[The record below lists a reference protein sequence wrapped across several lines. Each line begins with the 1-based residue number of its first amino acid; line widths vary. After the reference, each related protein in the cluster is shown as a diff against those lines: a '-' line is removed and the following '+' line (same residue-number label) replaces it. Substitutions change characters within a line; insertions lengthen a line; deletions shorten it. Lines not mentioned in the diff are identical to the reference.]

1 MKKITFTLHSGYVK
15 TGSVADIYYPIPASK
30 QVPEWYKKLPA
41 SHDISSLKASS
52 DTETIKRCMPVFD
65 ILTSGYFIKTY
76 TDIEISKDKDGTVK
90 WDWSS
95 KYTPL
100 DPVTSHPQFQLMGY
114 KDKINESLV
123 ALKFTNPFSI
133 ITPEGY
139 SVLIINPPHRQS
151 WGGKIMEGIVDTD
164 KYYAPINFP
173 FILDS
178 GFEGL
183 IPAGTIIAQVIPFRR
198 DSFEMKIGG
207 EKERKMMETSSAII
221 RSVFVNGYKL
231 FLRTKKTYQ

>member
-1 MKKITFTLHSGYVK
+1 MKKIIFTLNSLYLDNPVP
-15 TGSVADIYYPIPASK
+15 DIYYPIPASK
-30 QVPEWYKKLPA
+30 EVPEWYKKMPA

-76 TDIEISKDKDGTVK
+76 TDIEISQHEDGTIK
-90 WDWSS
+90 WDWALEAS
-95 KYTPL
+95 PI
-100 DPVTSHPQFQLMGY
+100 PPITSHPQFQLMGY
-114 KDKINESLV
+114 KDDANHLIV

-133 ITPEGY
+133 ITSQGY
-139 SVLIINPPHRQS
+139 SVLVINPPHRES
-151 WGGKIMEGIVDTD
+151 WGGRILEGIIDTD

-178 GFEGL
+178 GFQGL

-198 DSFEMKIGG
+198 DSFKMEMGG
-207 EKERKMMETSSAII
+207 EKERKMMQNSLSTV
-221 RSVFVNGYKL
+221 RSVFVNGYKNI
-231 FLRTKKTYQ
+231 LRVKKSYR